1 MKLKQVLCGAFV
13 AAMANTA
20 IAAEPAPVID
30 ISSKSSSRSS
40 STMNEELAQLKRKQE
55 ASNRRQ
61 VALQRQLDE
70 LLQEV
75 DELRGVTELHT
86 HQLSQVLERQREL
99 YQELDKRVSQA
110 LKPETQVPAAIV
122 APGNQS
128 GYSADLSENQAYDRA
143 VNLVLKEKQYDKA
156 IPEFESFIQKFP
168 QSSYAPNAH
177 YWLGQL
183 LFNKGRFAEA
193 KVQFNIVAEQFKTS
207 TKRSDAMLK
216 LALVEQRQNNNAAA
230 KAIYQKLINE
240 YPTSSAAKLAKTRLD
255 SLN

>member
-40 STMNEELAQLKRKQE
+40 SSMNDELAQLKRKQE

-122 APGNQS
+122 ATGNQS

-230 KAIYQKLINE
+230 KVIYQTLINE